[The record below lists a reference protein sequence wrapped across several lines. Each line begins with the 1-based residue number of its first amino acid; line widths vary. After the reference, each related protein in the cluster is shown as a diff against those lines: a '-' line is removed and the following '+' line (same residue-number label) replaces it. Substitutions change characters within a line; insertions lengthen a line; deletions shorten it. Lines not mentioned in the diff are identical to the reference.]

1 MDTAEKKKLKLPKW
15 LIITLCVI
23 AAIAALVALTVLS
36 VYRGIHLWLD
46 AELGEGLPEASS
58 FVMGTAD
65 AKYVGDPDISLT
77 EEKDYILTIS
87 VDGHER
93 KVALFVRDTKAP
105 TAESADTRI
114 SIDDKELAPEDALKN
129 IYDATEVS
137 AQWVVEPDY
146 GKPGVCDT
154 KIRLSDVKGNTDT
167 IDAKVYILALVE
179 SLSYEAGSERPT
191 EQDFMLVERDDP
203 KFVTDMDK
211 LSWDV
216 PGEYDI
222 EISFDGKTYSS
233 VLEIVD
239 TTAPEFTVKSIAVKV
254 GDTVDPAD
262 FVVSSI
268 DATELSFA
276 LDTEPDTTKV
286 GASPCFVTAT
296 DLGGNETRVQTQLL
310 VCDDVIEV
318 EASDKAIKLSDLGSE
333 YSGWKLP
340 EDEVSPEK
348 LGAYS
353 LVITKGDKT
362 LTIGITVIDKTAP
375 EAKGKTLDCAVGTP
389 VDAMDFVE
397 DVKDISPVTAS
408 FEKEPDWTKEGKQD
422 VVIVLTDAYGNSTK
436 IDAVANLE
444 LYYAEAY
451 SKAA

>member
-1 MDTAEKKKLKLPKW
+1 MDTAEKKKLKIPKW

-23 AAIAALVALTVLS
+23 VALAALVTLTVLS
-36 VYRGIHLWLD
+36 VYRGIHIWLD
-46 AELGEGLPEASS
+46 AELGEGLPDASS
-58 FVMGTAD
+58 FVMSGAD
-65 AKYVGDPDISLT
+65 AEYVGEPDISLT
-77 EEKDYILTIS
+77 EEKDYILTVS
-87 VDGHER
+87 VDGHAR
-93 KVALFVRDTKAP
+93 KVVLFVRDTKAP
-105 TAESADTRI
+105 TAESADVRI

-129 IYDATEVS
+129 IFDATEVS
-137 AQWVVEPDY
+137 AEWVIEPDY

-167 IDAKVYILALVE
+167 VDAKVYILALKE
-179 SLSYEAGSERPT
+179 SLSYEAGSEHPT
-191 EQDFMLVERDDP
+191 EQDFMVVERDEAQ
-203 KFVTDMDK
+203 FVTDMDK
-211 LSWDV
+211 LSWDE

-239 TTAPEFTVKSIAVKV
+239 TTAPELTVKSVAVKV
-254 GDTVDPAD
+254 GGKVEPSD
-262 FVVSSI
+262 FVVSGI
-268 DATELSFA
+268 DATQLSYS
-276 LDTEPDTTKV
+276 LDTEPDTSKV
-286 GASPCFVTAT
+286 NASPCFVVAT

-310 VCDDVIEV
+310 VCDDVIEL
-318 EASDKAIKLSDLGSE
+318 EASDKAVTLSDLGSK
-333 YSGWKLP
+333 YSGWKMP
-340 EDEVSPEK
+340 EDEVIPEK

-353 LVITKGDKT
+353 LVISKGDET

-408 FEKEPDWTKEGKQD
+408 FEKEPDWSKAGKQSL
-422 VVIVLTDAYGNSTK
+422 VIILTDAYGNSAK

-444 LYYAEAY
+444 LYYSGSA
-451 SKAA
+451 KAA